1 MEAGGGWVSAIIE
14 VFTMHD
20 YHLHLEHITRVE
32 GHGNIVINV
41 RAGRIEELRLDIV
54 ESPRFFEAMVLG
66 RSYEEVA
73 HITSRICGICAV
85 THTTSSLKAIEA
97 ALGVKP
103 SEQTIKLRKIM
114 LNAEYIQSHIL
125 HLYFLAAPDFFGAK
139 SIFGMLPGHK
149 EVVARG
155 MRLKRLAND
164 LCALV
169 GGRHVHPCSMIPGG
183 FSKLPE
189 TKDLFVF
196 RERLVGARPD
206 MEATVELFKRLKAP
220 DFQREVEYISI
231 THPSEYALYD
241 GSIKSSLNPP
251 EADTPSSNYLDRVKE
266 YIVPHSTAKHARS
279 IGETYRVGALARV
292 HNNYEKLHPKAK
304 EAAEYLGIRPPCH
317 NPFMNN
323 QAQVVEVVHCLENTI
338 ELIDVLAQEG
348 LKEERAKIGPRAG
361 RGVGVTEAPRGTLF
375 HEHHLDENG
384 RVIYGNY
391 IIPTAQN
398 LANIERDLWK
408 LVPEILDKP
417 REEITLSVEMLV
429 RSYDPCISCASHLMD
444 VRFI

>member
-1 MEAGGGWVSAIIE
+1 
-14 VFTMHD
+14 MHD
-20 YHLHLEHITRVE
+20 YHLHLKHITRVE
-32 GHGNIVINV
+32 GHGNVVINIKK
-41 RAGRIEELRLDIV
+41 GRIEELRLDIV

-66 RSYEEVA
+66 RSWDEVA

-85 THTTSSLKAIEA
+85 THTTTSLKAIEA
-97 ALGVKP
+97 AMGVTP
-103 SEQTIKLRKIM
+103 SEQTIRLRKLM
-114 LNAEYIQSHIL
+114 LHGEYIQSHIL

-139 SIFGMLPGHK
+139 SIFGMLPNHK

-155 MRLKRLAND
+155 MRLKKMANE
-164 LCALV
+164 LCALI
-169 GGRHVHPCSMIPGG
+169 GGRHVHPCSMVVGG
-183 FSKLPE
+183 FTAIPEADKL
-189 TKDLFVF
+189 VYF

-206 MEATVELFKRLKAP
+206 MEATVELFKRLKSP

-231 THPSEYALYD
+231 THPEEYALYGGD
-241 GSIKSSLNPP
+241 IKSSLNGTTPP
-251 EADTPSSNYLDRVKE
+251 SNYLDRVKE

-304 EAAEYLGIRPPCH
+304 QAAEYLGVRPPCH

-323 QAQVVEVVHCLENTI
+323 QAQVVESVHCLEDSI
-338 ELIDVLAQEG
+338 RIIDELLKDG
-348 LKEERAKIGPRAG
+348 LKEEKLEPKPREG

-375 HEHHLDENG
+375 HEHRLDSKG
-384 RVIYGNY
+384 TVTYGNY

-398 LANIERDLWK
+398 LANIEKDLWK

-417 REEITLSVEMLV
+417 KEEITLTVEMLV
-429 RSYDPCISCASHLMD
+429 RSYDPCISCASHLME
-444 VRFI
+444 VEFV